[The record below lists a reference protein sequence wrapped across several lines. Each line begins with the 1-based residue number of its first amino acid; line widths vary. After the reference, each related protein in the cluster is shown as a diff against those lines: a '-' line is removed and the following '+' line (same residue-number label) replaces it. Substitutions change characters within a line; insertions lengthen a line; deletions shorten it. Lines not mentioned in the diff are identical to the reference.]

1 MRVLLELT
9 EELKIS
15 VKFDEIEREYDIHCQ
30 LKFPTDQNKNLQR
43 EIANNFE
50 QFVNNL
56 DEFDKQIQNQ
66 N

>member
-1 MRVLLELT
+1 MRVLLEFT

-15 VKFDEIEREYDIHCQ
+15 IKFDEIKHEYDINCQ